1 MFENLSTRLSQAARN
16 ISGKGRLSESNIKDT
31 LRQVRL
37 ALLEADVALPV
48 VKGFIE
54 KIRESAIGDEVG
66 KSLTPGQALVKIIHR
81 ELVAVL
87 GSDTVP
93 LDLRAQPPVVLLL
106 AGLQGA
112 GKTTTAAKLAGWF
125 RKKGKLPAQTESI
138 TYDLEYGTDRLEVH
152 LDAVGSGAKVL
163 MVDDLLATGGTMA
176 AACKLIERIGGQVAG
191 IVFLI
196 ELAALRGA
204 EKISDYE
211 VTSII
216 SFE

>member
-1 MFENLSTRLSQAARN
+1 MT
-16 ISGKGRLSESNIKDT
+16 GKGIDLRKFIRDIPDWPKDGILFRDITPLLADPEAFAAAIDALSAGFT
-31 LRQVRL
+31 
-37 ALLEADVALPV
+37 EAGIEYVAAV
-48 VKGFIE
+48 EARGFIFGSAVAE
-54 KIRESAIGDEVG
+54 K
-66 KSLTPGQALVKIIHR
+66 
-81 ELVAVL
+81 
-87 GSDTVP
+87 
-93 LDLRAQPPVVLLL
+93 LRAGFVPI
-106 AGLQGA
+106 
-112 GKTTTAAKLAGWF
+112 

>member
-1 MFENLSTRLSQAARN
+1 MTSKGIDLGRFIREVPDWPKEGILFRDITPLLADPEAFAAAVDALSSAFAEAGIEYVAA
-16 ISGKGRLSESNIKDT
+16 
-31 LRQVRL
+31 V
-37 ALLEADVALPV
+37 EAR
-48 VKGFIE
+48 GFIFGSAVAE
-54 KIRESAIGDEVG
+54 K
-66 KSLTPGQALVKIIHR
+66 L
-81 ELVAVL
+81 
-87 GSDTVP
+87 
-93 LDLRAQPPVVLLL
+93 
-106 AGLQGA
+106 GA
-112 GKTTTAAKLAGWF
+112 GF
-125 RKKGKLPAQTESI
+125 VPIRKKGKLPAQTESI

-152 LDAVGSGAKVL
+152 LDAVENGAKVL